1 MRKSENTAEVG
12 GDFIFGQSLISCGGT
27 LGAAGVKLVWAL
39 EVDWGWLKAG
49 FKFLSGYLG
58 VC

>member
-12 GDFIFGQSLISCGGT
+12 GDFIFGPSLISCGGT
-27 LGAAGVKLVWAL
+27 LGAAGVKLVLDL